1 MSLNELGGIRLKMN
15 EKIIDANILQQTTE
29 DLTSYSIYVARRRS
43 LPDPR
48 DGLKPVHRK
57 ILYTLF
63 NDFSN
68 KGNSTVKSAAV
79 VGRVI
84 ERYHP
89 HGDTSVYDAMKP
101 MINWFQIYK
110 PLLNPQG
117 SFGNIWGQGAAAQRY
132 TEVGLTKYCIDCI
145 ISDLQFAKGSTDWQD
160 NYDGKYKEP
169 IYFPSAVPNLLING
183 SFGIAVGLRTQVP
196 SHNINEVIDATI
208 KLIDNPDADI
218 ILVPD
223 DCQGCDIIATDFAKI
238 SHTGKGKFKV
248 RAKVEVCEIDKHPAL
263 KVTSL
268 PSLTFFDSIKN
279 KIEAMVEKNML
290 PQVIDVINASYVD
303 KSKKSDDKEHFEVH
317 IILKKGADPN
327 YVREILYN
335 TTDLQKTISVNFEV
349 VYDESPVNLNYKEYL
364 KIFLEFRKERKLRMF
379 AGKHEACRTKM
390 HTMELYVRVLE
401 SGYIDKI
408 IDMIRKQKSTDDIEY
423 INFMVKHIRGIT
435 PLQAKFILNT
445 DIRKLSMGYLK
456 KYKEELEN
464 AKKEAAEYY
473 KIITHPENIYQ
484 YIKQELLEIK
494 AKYGEPRRSKI
505 ISMDDINA
513 IPAGTFKIAITEK
526 GFIKKTGENESIGSM
541 KDDKPRFVLIVDN
554 RDSLLLFSRLGKVY
568 NLPVHKIP
576 FSSRGSNGIDLR
588 TILKNYTGDGICTLS
603 TKSGIDNFAKYL
615 KSKRQVCNVFVL
627 TAFGLFKRMEL
638 DTLMDI
644 PQSGLIYTRLN
655 DGDAVSDIIFANP
668 ANQLLIYSKNKI
680 LRIKGT
686 DAPLLN
692 RATKGNIAMSSKYP
706 IDGFACITNPNGYV
720 LAVTNSGYI
729 NKVPIPVIPVGT
741 RSRSGNNIIKLKK
754 NDNIK
759 KILICDSKST
769 LLVHTMKKDYS
780 IPVSEIQDGSSISG
794 GYKLI
799 DSSGIISI
807 DIK

>member
-1 MSLNELGGIRLKMN
+1 MN
-15 EKIIDANILQQTTE
+15 EKILDANILDQTTE
-29 DLTSYSIYVARRRS
+29 DLRSYSIYVARRRS

-57 ILYTLF
+57 ILYTLY
-63 NDFSN
+63 NDFAN
-68 KGNSTVKSAAV
+68 RGNSTVKTAAV
-79 VGRVI
+79 GGRVI

-89 HGDTSVYDAMKP
+89 HGDTSVYDAIKP
-101 MINWFQIYK
+101 MTNWFQIYE
-110 PLLNPQG
+110 PLIRAQG
-117 SFGNIWGQGAAAQRY
+117 SFGNIWGQGAAAPRY

-145 ISDLQFAKGSTDWQD
+145 IADMKYSDTSTDWHD

-169 IYFPSAVPNLLING
+169 TYFPSAVPNLLING

-208 KLIDNPDADI
+208 KLIDDPNADI
-218 ILVPD
+218 VLVPD
-223 DCQGCDIIATDFAKI
+223 DCQGSDIIATDFAKI

-248 RAKVEVCEIDKHPAL
+248 RAKIEVCEIDKHPAL

-268 PSLTFFDSIKN
+268 PSLTFFESIKN

-303 KSKKSDDKEHFEVH
+303 KGKKSDDKEHFEVH

-390 HTMELYVRVLE
+390 HTMELYVRVLK

-408 IDMIRKQKSTDDIEY
+408 IDMIRKQKSTDDTEY
-423 INFMVKHIRGIT
+423 IDFMVKHIKGIT

-445 DIRKLSMGYLK
+445 DIRKLSVGYLK
-456 KYKEELEN
+456 KYEEELKQ
-464 AKKEAAEYY
+464 ATKEAAEYY

-484 YIKQELLEIK
+484 YIKQELLDIK

-541 KDDKPRFVLIVDN
+541 KDDKPRYVLTVDN

-568 NLPVHKIP
+568 KLPVHKIP
-576 FSSRGSNGIDLR
+576 FSSKGSNGIDLR
-588 TILKNYTGDGICTLS
+588 TVLKNYTGDGICTLS
-603 TKSGIDNFAKYL
+603 TESSIKQFEKYL
-615 KSKRQVCNVFVL
+615 KAKKQICNVFVL
-627 TAFGLFKRMEL
+627 TACGLFKRMEL

-655 DGDAVSDIIFANP
+655 EGDAVVDIIFANP
-668 ANQLLIYSKNKI
+668 VNQLLIYSKNKI
-680 LRIKGT
+680 LRIEGT

-692 RATKGNIAMSSKYP
+692 RATKGNIAMSSKHP
-706 IDGFACITNPNGYV
+706 IDGFTCITNPKGYV
-720 LAVTNSGYI
+720 LAVTGSGYV
-729 NKVPIPVIPVGT
+729 NKVPIPVIPLGT
-741 RSRSGNNIIKLKK
+741 RSRAGNNIIKLKK
-754 NDNIK
+754 NDTIK
-759 KILICDSKST
+759 KILICNPNSV
-769 LLVHTMKKDYS
+769 LNVHTLKKDYQ

-794 GYKLI
+794 GIKLI
-799 DSSGIISI
+799 DSSGIVSISVTQ
-807 DIK
+807 

>member
-1 MSLNELGGIRLKMN
+1 MS

-57 ILYTLF
+57 ILYTLY
-63 NDFSN
+63 NDFAN
-68 KGNSTVKSAAV
+68 RGNSTVKTAAV
-79 VGRVI
+79 GGRVI

-89 HGDTSVYDAMKP
+89 HGDTSVYDAIKP
-101 MINWFQIYK
+101 MTNWFQIYE
-110 PLLNPQG
+110 PLIMAQG
-117 SFGNIWGQGAAAQRY
+117 SFGNIWGQGAAAPRY

-145 ISDLQFAKGSTDWQD
+145 IADMKYAPTSTDWQD

-208 KLIDNPDADI
+208 KLIDNPNADV

-223 DCQGCDIIATDFAKI
+223 DCQGSDIVATDFAKI

-248 RAKVEVCEIDKHPAL
+248 RAKVEICEIDKHPAL

-268 PSLTFFDSIKN
+268 PSLTFFESIKN
-279 KIEAMVEKNML
+279 KIEGMVEKNLL
-290 PQVIDVINASYVD
+290 PQVVDVINASYVD
-303 KSKKSDDKEHFEVH
+303 KGKKSDDKEHFEVH

-335 TTDLQKTISVNFEV
+335 ATDLQKTISVNFEV
-349 VYDESPVNLNYKEYL
+349 VYDEAPINLNYKQYL
-364 KIFLEFRKERKLRMF
+364 QIFLEFRKERKLRMF

-408 IDMIRKQKSTDDIEY
+408 IDMIRKQKSTDDTEY
-423 INFMVKHIRGIT
+423 INFMVKHIKGIT

-456 KYKEELEN
+456 KYKEELEI

-473 KIITHPENIYQ
+473 KIITHPENIYK

-494 AKYGEPRRSKI
+494 AKYGEPRRSRI

-513 IPAGTFKIAITEK
+513 IPAGTFKIIITEK
-526 GFIKKTGENESIGSM
+526 GFIKKTGENESIGSF
-541 KDDKPRFVLIVDN
+541 KDDKPRFVMLVDN
-554 RDSLLLFSRLGKVY
+554 RSSLLLFSRLGKVY
-568 NLPVHKIP
+568 KLPIHKIP
-576 FSSRGSNGIDLR
+576 FSSKGSNGIDLR
-588 TILKNYTGDGICTLS
+588 IILKNYTGDGICTIA
-603 TKSGIDNFAKYL
+603 TDAEIDNFNKLL
-615 KSKRQVCNVFVL
+615 KSKRQICNIFVL
-627 TAFGLFKRMEL
+627 TAMGLFKRMEINNIG
-638 DTLMDI
+638 DI

-655 DGDAVSDIIFANP
+655 EGDAVADIIFANP
-668 ANQLLIYSKNKI
+668 SNELLIYSRNKI
-680 LRIKGT
+680 LRIKGME
-686 DAPLLN
+686 APLLN
-692 RATKGNIAMSSKYP
+692 RATKGNIAMSSRYP
-706 IDGFACITNPNGYV
+706 IDGFACITNPRGYV
-720 LAVTNSGYI
+720 IAVTNSGYV
-729 NKVPIPVIPVGT
+729 NKVPIGVIPLS
-741 RSRSGNNIIKLKK
+741 SRSKSGSSIIKLKK
-754 NDNIK
+754 NDSIR
-759 KILICDSKST
+759 KIVICDNKYV
-769 LLVHTMKKDYS
+769 LNVRTMKKDYVLNIAD
-780 IPVSEIQDGSSISG
+780 IPDGSSISG
-794 GYKLI
+794 GNKII

-807 DIK
+807 NVNGR